1 MILKKKHTVKIFNQ
15 VKFNLKIQKIKI
27 NFRIKQAELKMTM
40 KRIMIQIFQMIQ
52 YIAIKNKV

>member
-40 KRIMIQIFQMIQ
+40 KRIMI
-52 YIAIKNKV
+52 

>member
-1 MILKKKHTVKIFNQ
+1 MILKNKHTAKIINQ

>member
-1 MILKKKHTVKIFNQ
+1 MILKNKHTAKIINQ

-27 NFRIKQAELKMTM
+27 NFRIKQAKSKMTM

>member
-1 MILKKKHTVKIFNQ
+1 MILKNKHTVKIINQ

-27 NFRIKQAELKMTM
+27 NFRIKQAKLKMTM

>member
-1 MILKKKHTVKIFNQ
+1 MILKNKHNTKIINQ

-27 NFRIKQAELKMTM
+27 NFRIKQAKSKMTM